1 MIRDEEAAQFRNWL
15 VERLLGTRFSAMA
28 IDDSRID
35 AVANLLGVSP
45 ELLLEAR
52 TRARLERYER
62 GLPGSRLRHS
72 KPGAGEAHHRL
83 YQYNLFMPEVIL
95 KAWEEE
101 CTYRD
106 VDGPVL
112 LRSLIHSY
120 LLGSREPEPRE
131 IWHWKGRSYPMG
143 SADER
148 AKFRERATIPIGA
161 KRALTV
167 RSIRLGT
174 QPTRIVRALVT
185 EVLDGAHRGIP
196 LVETAMMYDDEE
208 RYLGA
213 AGKPA

>member
-1 MIRDEEAAQFRNWL
+1 VSDEQAEHFRKWL

-35 AVANLLGVSP
+35 EVARLLGVSP

-52 TRARLERYER
+52 TRSRIERYER
-62 GLPGSRLRHS
+62 GQPSRRLMS

-83 YQYNLFMPEVIL
+83 YQFTLFMPEVIL

-101 CTYRD
+101 CNYRD
-106 VDGPVL
+106 VDGPVF

-131 IWHWKGRSYPMG
+131 AWRWKGQRFTMPAS
-143 SADER
+143 DR
-148 AKFRERATIPIGA
+148 DRFREKATIPIGA

-167 RSIRLGT
+167 RAIRLGT
-174 QPTRIVRALVT
+174 QSTRIVRALVT
-185 EVLDGAHRGIP
+185 EALAGGHRGIP

-208 RYLGA
+208 RYLSGSSKRA
-213 AGKPA
+213 